1 MIQRS
6 ILILG
11 LGLSAL
17 LLGKFAVDFLAQYRV
32 LGVPFALL
40 VLATAIVGA
49 SNLFR
54 RSSIAGSESVA
65 QSRVKPGWEAAGRLL
80 LITAVPLGFLAS
92 SLDCTGLS
100 LTGCTGFCTFV
111 KDVWIPMIALGAITY
126 LITASRAVLL
136 SMSAMS
142 FLPIVPHC
150 VCFNVAN
157 AWWIEHIGAS
167 PECYSWGLAV
177 SVVALSSVAY
187 GVNRWASVLLC
198 YSIIA
203 GSSAFFVGHHYF
215 HFPW

>member
-17 LLGKFAVDFLAQYRV
+17 LLGKFAVDFMAQYRV

-54 RSSIAGSESVA
+54 RSSIAGHESVA
-65 QSRVKPGWEAAGRLL
+65 QNRGKPAWEAAGRLL
-80 LITAVPLGFLAS
+80 LIAAVPLGFLAS

-100 LTGCTGFCTFV
+100 LSGCSSFCTLV
-111 KDVWIPMIALGAITY
+111 KDIWIPMIALGAISY
-126 LITASRAVLL
+126 LITRSRGVLL

-142 FLPIVPHC
+142 CLPLVHHC
-150 VCFNVAN
+150 
-157 AWWIEHIGAS
+157 
-167 PECYSWGLAV
+167 L
-177 SVVALSSVAY
+177 
-187 GVNRWASVLLC
+187 R
-198 YSIIA
+198 
-203 GSSAFFVGHHYF
+203 
-215 HFPW
+215 